1 MGSGVSP
8 APKAARSAQSALAG
22 VRGQRPRE
30 NFELLRNRNLE
41 IALEKWNGL
50 SKFRSESEEPCII
63 FALQMLGLPVQSRP
77 VTQSKLTGNPISD
90 HFCLTNVGVTGP
102 KLTHSVSGRRFHEMP
117 VKIIR
122 IAVLINPKSP
132 PIDPGP
138 AVNPKMRFGAHS
150 NPVSFPVG
158 ASL

>member
-1 MGSGVSP
+1 MDDFWPIERVWAILAALVDRNPRPSHISGVM
-8 APKAARSAQSALAG
+8 RC
-22 VRGQRPRE
+22 VRE
-30 NFELLRNRNLE
+30 AVHELDATTL
-41 IALEKWNGL
+41 
-50 SKFRSESEEPCII
+50 
-63 FALQMLGLPVQSRP
+63 
-77 VTQSKLTGNPISD
+77 TKL
-90 HFCLTNVGVTGP
+90 V
-102 KLTHSVSGRRFHEMP
+102 HEMP

-138 AVNPKMRFGAHS
+138 AVNPKMMFGAHS